1 MRFFLFKSDFV
12 NFNFSRVTGRRFIRN
27 YKIIFILILLLSN
40 SCVGVRYLK
49 DDQKILLNQRIE
61 GNKHFNRDELK
72 QYFTQKRNKR
82 FFLFPFTLFAYIYKW
97 GEHGYSKEK
106 LNAKKDKLEN
116 KFDSKIEASQAKPKK
131 TARLKSRKTKKVGK
145 VERAL
150 REGNTAM
157 RLGEPLAIYDSSETQ
172 RTVSKLEL
180 FLKSK
185 GFFNSS
191 VSSSL
196 EELDK
201 TVLITYSIEEKQ
213 PFKLDS
219 LFLVAE
225 DSSIRKLT
233 LNNKKN
239 SLLKKGDIFD
249 QQNLTDER
257 ERLTT
262 LYRNNGYFDFS
273 RQYIVF
279 EVDSTIGNHKVWI
292 KTLVKNPENR
302 SRHKVFVLDSVNF
315 IMDANVNIPGAQR
328 KKDPFE
334 GITYQYFD
342 KPYARKVLNRRIFIR
357 PNQVYSWEKTL
368 NTQRQLLNMNN
379 FKFININYDTTGGK
393 FIANLFATSLDQFQI
408 SNEVGINYT
417 NYLQSF
423 PGPFYN
429 LSLLRRNALRSL
441 ENMEM
446 SFRIGLEGVATGTG
460 QVYRSIEA
468 GGNLSLTFPQFI
480 LPIGQNARVKLGQFN
495 PKTRIQ
501 GGYSYINRPEYI
513 RSNFNLSNT
522 YTWENRKRTQFS
534 ITFGDISVIN
544 SELDSAFRAYLV
556 QLQSRGNNLINT
568 FRPSFVSS
576 IIFSPTFNFN
586 NYGNYTKN
594 SAWLRLWVESGGA
607 LLYGLN
613 ENYLESFNLEGYKF
627 VKLSFD
633 FRKHKPFNS
642 TSSIS
647 FRFAGGFAVPYSPNK
662 ILPYEKYFFAGGSNS
677 VRGWRP
683 RRLGPGSYTPFDS
696 TENKLDY
703 RFEQQGEISLEGSV
717 ELRQKLIGI
726 FDGALFLDAGNIWTL
741 RNDPN
746 RPGSQ
751 FEADRFY
758 KEIAL
763 AGGAGIRLDF
773 SFLIIRFDFGYKM
786 YDPARAPG
794 KRFFLSR
801 HFSDPPFDPNT
812 NLNLEPWILNIGI
825 GYPF

>member
-1 MRFFLFKSDFV
+1 
-12 NFNFSRVTGRRFIRN
+12 
-27 YKIIFILILLLSN
+27 
-40 SCVGVRYLK
+40 
-49 DDQKILLNQRIE
+49 
-61 GNKHFNRDELK
+61 
-72 QYFTQKRNKR
+72 
-82 FFLFPFTLFAYIYKW
+82 
-97 GEHGYSKEK
+97 
-106 LNAKKDKLEN
+106 
-116 KFDSKIEASQAKPKK
+116 
-131 TARLKSRKTKKVGK
+131 
-145 VERAL
+145 
-150 REGNTAM
+150 M
-157 RLGEPLAIYDSSETQ
+157 RLGEPLAIFDSTETQ
-172 RTVSKLEL
+172 KTVSKLEL
-180 FLKSK
+180 FLQSR

-191 VSSSL
+191 VSYSV
-196 EELDK
+196 EDLDK
-201 TVLITYSIEEKQ
+201 SVIVTYKIKEKQ
-213 PFKLDS
+213 PFRIDS
-219 LFLVAE
+219 LFLISE
-225 DSSIRKLT
+225 DHSMIDLVER
-233 LNNKKN
+233 NMRY
-239 SLLKKGDIFD
+239 SLLEKGNIFD

-262 LYRNNGYFDFS
+262 LFRNNGYFDFS
-273 RQYIVF
+273 RQYIIF

-292 KTLVKNPENR
+292 KTLIKNPEDQDQ
-302 SRHKVFVLDSVNF
+302 HKIFILDSVNF
-315 IMDANVNIPGAQR
+315 IMDANVNITGSQR

-334 GITYQYFD
+334 GINYLYFD
-342 KPYARKVLNRRIFIR
+342 KPYSRKVLNRRIFIR
-357 PNQVYSWEKTL
+357 PGEPYSWERTL

-379 FKFININYDTTGGK
+379 FKFININYDTTGGQ

-429 LSLLRRNALRSL
+429 LSLLRRNALHSL

-446 SFRIGLEGVATGTG
+446 SFRIGLEGVATNTG
-460 QVYRSIEA
+460 QVFKSLEA
-468 GGNLSLTFPQFI
+468 GGNLSITFPQFI

-495 PKTRIQ
+495 PKTRLQ
-501 GGYSYINRPEYI
+501 GGYSYIDRPEYR

-522 YTWENRKRTQFS
+522 YTWENRQRTQFS
-534 ITFGDISVIN
+534 VTFGDISVIN
-544 SELDSAFRAYLV
+544 SRLDSTFEAYLI

-568 FRPSFVSS
+568 FNPSFVSS
-576 IIFSPTFNFN
+576 IIFSSTFNFN

-613 ENYLESFNLEGYKF
+613 EKYLKTFDLEGYKF
-627 VKLSFD
+627 VKFSFD
-633 FRKHKPFNS
+633 YRKHKPFNE

-647 FRFAGGFAVPYSPNK
+647 FRLASGFAIPYSPNK
-662 ILPYEKYFFAGGSNS
+662 ILPYEKYFFSGGSNS

-696 TENKLDY
+696 TESRIDY
-703 RFEQQGEISLEGSV
+703 RFEQQGEISLEASM

-726 FDGALFLDAGNIWTL
+726 FAGALFLDAGNIWTL

-751 FEADRFY
+751 FSFNRFY

-763 AGGAGIRLDF
+763 AGGAGLRLDF
-773 SFLIIRFDFGYKM
+773 SFLIIRFDLGYKL

-794 KRFFLSR
+794 KRFFLGKN
-801 HFSDPPFDPNT
+801 FSDPPFDPKVNT
-812 NLNLEPWILNIGI
+812 RLEPWILNIGI